1 MKKIKNFAME
11 REVSPQAVYKHI
23 NKHQEELNGHIN
35 KSPDGMYL
43 DDFACEFISQLMH
56 RKTVVV
62 ADDHQDLKIKQ
73 LHEENEELH
82 MQLDN
87 YKNQII
93 DLQMKLLEASNLASQ
108 RLLLEKDKEVLE
120 NDNQRL
126 KMVENELKEEIRSY
140 KPIAFGL
147 YRKKK

>member
-1 MKKIKNFAME
+1 MKKIKDFAIE
-11 REVSPQAVYKHI
+11 REVSPQAIYKHI
-23 NKHQEELNGHIN
+23 HKHQKELNNHIR
-35 KSPDGMYL
+35 KTADGTFL
-43 DDFACEFISQLMH
+43 DDYACEYISNLMH
-56 RKTVVV
+56 KRTVVV
-62 ADDHQDLKIKQ
+62 ADDHQDEKIKQ

-82 MQLDN
+82 KQLDN

-126 KMVENELKEEIRSY
+126 KTLENELKEEIKSY
-140 KPIAFGL
+140 KPLAFGL